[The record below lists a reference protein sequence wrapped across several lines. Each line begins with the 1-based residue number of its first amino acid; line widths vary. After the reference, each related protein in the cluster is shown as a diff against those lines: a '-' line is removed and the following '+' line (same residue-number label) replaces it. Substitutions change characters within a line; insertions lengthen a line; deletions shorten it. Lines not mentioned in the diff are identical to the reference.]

1 MRLATL
7 TTKTKTIKKPQLKKA
22 GAFDK
27 STTAQ
32 MQRKSTLIF
41 LDQFHP
47 LSFSHADYLFC
58 KRHTFNTNYFGI
70 TFEGMPESLNFD
82 QMDYIVSQP
91 RLLRPF
97 DN

>member
-41 LDQFHP
+41 LDQFLLLEKKKYTSFKSL
-47 LSFSHADYLFC
+47 LS
-58 KRHTFNTNYFGI
+58 N
-70 TFEGMPESLNFD
+70 
-82 QMDYIVSQP
+82 
-91 RLLRPF
+91 
-97 DN
+97 